1 MGDKVM
7 HVPFFDLGSFIKL
20 EKSAIMSSLE
30 RVVDSGTY
38 IGGDEVSS
46 FEEEF
51 SSSIGGQFT
60 VGVGNGLDALRLILE
75 AHDIGSG
82 DEVIVPGFTFY
93 ATWLAV
99 MQAGAQPIPVDVQLE
114 DACIDPSLIEAA
126 ISSRTRAILVVHL
139 FGNPVD
145 MASVNKIAKAHGL
158 LVFEDCAQAHGCITN
173 AGPAG
178 ASGDGAGFS
187 FYPTKNLGA
196 LGDAGAV
203 TTGSEQIALRLKS
216 LRSYGVGKTKYEHD
230 SFGWNSRLDPM
241 QAAILRN
248 LLPKL
253 GLITERRRQIAG
265 AYLAAFAQTEI
276 KPVVPLDHR
285 VGVFHHFVFRSK
297 NRIDLQSQ
305 LAEIG
310 VSTDIHYPYFFNSIQ
325 PVIAP
330 FLEHAIEEPT
340 LPNSRTLSEEVVSL
354 PMGPWMQDDQVV
366 WVSEAIKRIN
376 AFEK

>member
-1 MGDKVM
+1 
-7 HVPFFDLGSFIKL
+7 
-20 EKSAIMSSLE
+20 
-30 RVVDSGTY
+30 
-38 IGGDEVSS
+38 
-46 FEEEF
+46 
-51 SSSIGGQFT
+51 
-60 VGVGNGLDALRLILE
+60 
-75 AHDIGSG
+75 
-82 DEVIVPGFTFY
+82 
-93 ATWLAV
+93 
-99 MQAGAQPIPVDVQLE
+99 
-114 DACIDPSLIEAA
+114 
-126 ISSRTRAILVVHL
+126 
-139 FGNPVD
+139 
-145 MASVNKIAKAHGL
+145 
-158 LVFEDCAQAHGCITN
+158 
-173 AGPAG
+173 
-178 ASGDGAGFS
+178 
-187 FYPTKNLGA
+187 
-196 LGDAGAV
+196 
-203 TTGSEQIALRLKS
+203 
-216 LRSYGVGKTKYEHD
+216 
-230 SFGWNSRLDPM
+230 M

-297 NRIDLQSQ
+297 NRLDLQSQ

-354 PMGPWMQDDQVV
+354 PMGPWMQDDQVA